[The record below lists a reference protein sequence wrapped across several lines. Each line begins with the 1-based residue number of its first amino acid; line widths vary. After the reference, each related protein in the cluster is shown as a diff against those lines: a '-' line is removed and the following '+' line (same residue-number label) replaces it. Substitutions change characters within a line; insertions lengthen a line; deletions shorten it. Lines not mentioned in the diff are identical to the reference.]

1 MFLSKGDIIVIYMY
15 MVLENLEDVILSVHF
30 FHSIWQQSVEFGDHP
45 HFMDDIC

>member
-30 FHSIWQQSVEFGDHP
+30 FHSIWQQSVEFGDYP
-45 HFMDDIC
+45 HFMGDIC